1 MVSSSSLSGSRAKAD
16 VQVGKSSPRLRANVF
31 PSNTGHQ
38 ALKDDAHP
46 RGPSSIK
53 HRGCIDDTAVFWDHY
68 RSHKL
73 GWSVAGGLAFFAF
86 VLLFAKASS
95 TYDDVQPIGYL
106 PTTSSIFETTIVS
119 MEDVNA
125 ACAQAGIHPIACKV
139 DHAAKLAS
147 DLRARQSKTPE
158 QAVQAYRRRYL
169 RSPPRG
175 YEKWVEFALKHNAT
189 VVDDYDQIEVDLSPF
204 RQAGLRGDKLKRRIL
219 DAKAPLPGY
228 EFGQVGVVNGKAVSF
243 GPDFGPLS
251 AQTLM
256 EILAPVQH
264 LIPDVTIPF
273 NWYAEPRVPH
283 PSQSPSSG
291 ALRSINTSHRDPTA
305 ILRQACPSNHISP
318 GRPWN
323 DLEPP
328 IDYCGE
334 DINELSE
341 LHGFL
346 QAPDNFHPF
355 TKLVPMLSRS
365 KLSNFADILVPN
377 PCYGSEVYRG
387 LPDNIPWE
395 KKRDSVY
402 WRGST
407 TGVAQTPTTWAR
419 GHRHRMMR
427 YVKQLREAAN
437 RLNNGAEV
445 DPMDAIYA
453 SNRTIASSRKSVNVA
468 GNTLPLFDYT
478 DRPVVEAVKRLGSE
492 AFNVT
497 WSRFV
502 LADEPTLA
510 SLMANQVTTGLEER
524 NDVYLHKYLLDVDG
538 QSMSCR
544 FYQLLSSNSLVFK
557 QTIWSEYHDDRLVP
571 WIHYVPIDLRVENN
585 ELPMLLDFFIHHEQ
599 GPKTAAKIAAASKEW
614 SDATLRQIDV
624 SLYYARVLIEFAE
637 LYHQD
642 S

>member
-38 ALKDDAHP
+38 APKDDAHP

-264 LIPDVTIPF
+264 LIPDVTVPF

-283 PSQSPSSG
+283 PSQSSSSG

-305 ILRQACPSNHISP
+305 ILRQAS
-318 GRPWN
+318 
-323 DLEPP
+323 
-328 IDYCGE
+328 
-334 DINELSE
+334 
-341 LHGFL
+341 
-346 QAPDNFHPF
+346 
-355 TKLVPMLSRS
+355 
-365 KLSNFADILVPN
+365 
-377 PCYGSEVYRG
+377 
-387 LPDNIPWE
+387 
-395 KKRDSVY
+395 
-402 WRGST
+402 
-407 TGVAQTPTTWAR
+407 
-419 GHRHRMMR
+419 
-427 YVKQLREAAN
+427 
-437 RLNNGAEV
+437 
-445 DPMDAIYA
+445 
-453 SNRTIASSRKSVNVA
+453 

-492 AFNVT
+492 AFNVS